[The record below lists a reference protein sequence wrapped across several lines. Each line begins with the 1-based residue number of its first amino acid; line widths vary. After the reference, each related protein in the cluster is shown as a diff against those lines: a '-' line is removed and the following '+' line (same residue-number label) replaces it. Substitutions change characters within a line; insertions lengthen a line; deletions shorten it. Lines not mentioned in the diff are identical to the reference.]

1 MRIAMAVPTLLLVA
15 FSRPQDSGRVYQAPD
30 PEPTPEETL
39 ALEHMNAM
47 RANPAPFA
55 ERIAAYA
62 KTDSTG
68 QWNLVDWK
76 MFMDEI
82 RALKPAPPLVFNL
95 DLLDAAR
102 KHSHYI
108 TLNDQLGH
116 DETPSKPGFTGARP
130 ADRVA
135 AAGYAGLFSAEN
147 AGTGHRNGWD
157 SHCRFIIDAGPG
169 GTGGMQPER
178 GHRRNKMSPRHREIG
193 LGMVPDGRGTY
204 TTTHDFGR
212 RDPRM
217 AGGVFF
223 VDWNG
228 NSFYDV
234 GEGVGSVAV
243 TSSDGASTLSWKS
256 GAYALDLKG
265 TGTVTLTA
273 LFDGE
278 RFARTFPAG
287 TDNIKFDWIIPA
299 EVVQRRADR
308 YLQALE
314 KAGDPASAPYQKALV
329 SLYVHTRTLC
339 LDPERRRRI
348 AELTAPVAADLEARQ
363 AAVLKAVRD
372 DAPDAPK
379 ILEEQRKPYKGTEA
393 DPWFEDAETAL
404 RLKRVAQAFLRKP
417 KPAPQER
424 RQLAATLEDSARR
437 MKTETFRSEV
447 EALAAK
453 IRGASDAA
461 R

>member
-178 GHRRNKMSPRHREIG
+178 GHRRNMMSPGTAKSVWAWSPTAAARTPRRTTSAAG
-193 LGMVPDGRGTY
+193 TRGW
-204 TTTHDFGR
+204 
-212 RDPRM
+212 P
-217 AGGVFF
+217 A
-223 VDWNG
+223 
-228 NSFYDV
+228 
-234 GEGVGSVAV
+234 A
-243 TSSDGASTLSWKS
+243 SSSW
-256 GAYALDLKG
+256 
-265 TGTVTLTA
+265 TGTATPSTTWA
-273 LFDGE
+273 KGS
-278 RFARTFPAG
+278 ARSPS
-287 TDNIKFDWIIPA
+287 P
-299 EVVQRRADR
+299 RA
-308 YLQALE
+308 
-314 KAGDPASAPYQKALV
+314 
-329 SLYVHTRTLC
+329 
-339 LDPERRRRI
+339 
-348 AELTAPVAADLEARQ
+348 TAPR
-363 AAVLKAVRD
+363 
-372 DAPDAPK
+372 P
-379 ILEEQRKPYKGTEA
+379 
-393 DPWFEDAETAL
+393 
-404 RLKRVAQAFLRKP
+404 
-417 KPAPQER
+417 
-424 RQLAATLEDSARR
+424 
-437 MKTETFRSEV
+437 
-447 EALAAK
+447 
-453 IRGASDAA
+453 
-461 R
+461 